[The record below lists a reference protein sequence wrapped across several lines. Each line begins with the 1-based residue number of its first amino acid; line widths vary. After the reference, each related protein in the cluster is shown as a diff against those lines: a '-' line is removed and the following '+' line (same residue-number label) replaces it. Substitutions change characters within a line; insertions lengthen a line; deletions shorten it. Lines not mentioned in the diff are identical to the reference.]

1 MTLARIFFDRT
12 IQLGSKCAVKYKESK
27 GAPYTEM
34 SWNSFAGLVRSLAFG
49 LAALGLEP
57 GERAAILSQTSHF
70 WVASDLAVLSNRAVS
85 VPLYPTCSQD
95 DIEFIITNS
104 SSKIVFVQNEA
115 LLKRVLKSDVLT
127 SHLEA
132 IVVFQAPDRANWRDE
147 SKLPSSV
154 RVLTIQELAALGQD
168 FAQSNREII
177 ENRIQDSQLEDLAT
191 IIYTSGTTGTPK
203 GCMLRHSTIL
213 AVLDDLATGIIPVS
227 EADVYLSYLPL
238 SHVFERVAGEYY
250 WMHSGGT
257 CAFAEGLEYV
267 AKNMAEIQ
275 PTMLLVV
282 PRILDRIYA
291 KVSSGI
297 DGASPRAKQLIN
309 WAIEVGKEKF
319 QHQIEGSSP
328 RLGLLAKYFLAEK
341 LVFKKLRERIG
352 KNIRMI
358 VSGGAPATSEVIQFF
373 NAIGIPVLE
382 GYGLTET
389 AAPLTVNRLHL
400 NKPGTVGSVLPSVE
414 LKIADD
420 GEILAKGP
428 TIFDGY
434 FGADE
439 LNNQVFEDGYFRTG
453 DLGAIDAQG
462 YLKITGRKKDL
473 IINSAGKNIAPQ
485 RIENIMKTL
494 PMTNQ
499 VVVFGDKKKHLVAL
513 ITLDESQAL
522 EFAKEKSW
530 SVNSM
535 QELSQH
541 PELLKLFRDE
551 IKARSAELADYER
564 IRNFRILER
573 DFSVEEG
580 ELTATLKVKRNIVS
594 TKYFDI
600 IESLYDKEE
609 SVSLISSKR

>member
-1 MTLARIFFDRT
+1 
-12 IQLGSKCAVKYKESK
+12 
-27 GAPYTEM
+27 
-34 SWNSFAGLVRSLAFG
+34 
-49 LAALGLEP
+49 
-57 GERAAILSQTSHF
+57 
-70 WVASDLAVLSNRAVS
+70 
-85 VPLYPTCSQD
+85 
-95 DIEFIITNS
+95 
-104 SSKIVFVQNEA
+104 
-115 LLKRVLKSDVLT
+115 
-127 SHLEA
+127 
-132 IVVFQAPDRANWRDE
+132 
-147 SKLPSSV
+147 
-154 RVLTIQELAALGQD
+154 
-168 FAQSNREII
+168 
-177 ENRIQDSQLEDLAT
+177 
-191 IIYTSGTTGTPK
+191 
-203 GCMLRHSTIL
+203 
-213 AVLDDLATGIIPVS
+213 
-227 EADVYLSYLPL
+227 
-238 SHVFERVAGEYY
+238 
-250 WMHSGGT
+250 
-257 CAFAEGLEYV
+257 
-267 AKNMAEIQ
+267 
-275 PTMLLVV
+275 
-282 PRILDRIYA
+282 
-291 KVSSGI
+291 
-297 DGASPRAKQLIN
+297 
-309 WAIEVGKEKF
+309 
-319 QHQIEGSSP
+319 
-328 RLGLLAKYFLAEK
+328 
-341 LVFKKLRERIG
+341 
-352 KNIRMI
+352 
-358 VSGGAPATSEVIQFF
+358 
-373 NAIGIPVLE
+373 
-382 GYGLTET
+382 
-389 AAPLTVNRLHL
+389 
-400 NKPGTVGSVLPSVE
+400 VGSVLPSVE

-609 SVSLISSKR
+609 AASLLSSKR